1 MLETCSRHYLPW
13 LETGGYTVP
22 VLRRLAAVNPGE
34 LPALAWSFLY
44 FFCLLCGYYVLRPVR
59 DEMGIAGGIA
69 NLPWLF
75 TGTFV
80 AMLAMVPLFGWVT
93 ARFPR
98 RVMLPA
104 IYWFFIANLLLFFL
118 LMKITV
124 SPEAVAQAF
133 FIWVSV
139 FNLFVVSVFWS
150 FMVDLWSNE
159 QGKRLFG
166 LIAAGGS
173 AGALAGPALTAALV
187 VPLGIANLLL
197 VSALFLGIAVFCI
210 HRLLARG
217 DPEARLAPKQDNTDA
232 KIGGSIWAGIRTVLT
247 SGYLLGAC
255 LYILLFSALFTFLYF
270 EQARIIAATIESG
283 AERTQ
288 LFALIDLAVNL
299 LALVLQ
305 AFVAGR
311 LLAWIGV
318 AGTLALLPALSV
330 AGFVLV
336 GAAPVLGTIVA
347 FQIVRRAGE
356 YAIAKPAR
364 ELLFSV
370 LDRERKY
377 KAKNFIDTVVF
388 RGSDA
393 ASGWLLTGLTTLGLG
408 VVTLAAVAVP
418 VALTW
423 LATAW
428 LLGKRQEALARGRA
442 EG

>member
-1 MLETCSRHYLPW
+1 M
-13 LETGGYTVP
+13 
-22 VLRRLAAVNPGE
+22 LRRLATANPGE

-197 VSALFLGIAVFCI
+197 VSALFLGVAVFCI
-210 HRLLARG
+210 HRLLPRG
-217 DPEARLAPKQDNTDA
+217 DPEARLAPKQDNKDA
-232 KIGGSIWAGIRTVLT
+232 EIGGSIWAGIRTVLT

-270 EQARIIAATIESG
+270 EQARIIAATIESS

-311 LLAWIGV
+311 LLGWIGV

-330 AGFVLV
+330 VGFVLV
-336 GAAPVLGTIVA
+336 GAAPVLGVIVA

-408 VVTLAAVAVP
+408 VVTLAAAAVP

-428 LLGKRQEALARGRA
+428 LLGKRQEALAA
-442 EG
+442 KK